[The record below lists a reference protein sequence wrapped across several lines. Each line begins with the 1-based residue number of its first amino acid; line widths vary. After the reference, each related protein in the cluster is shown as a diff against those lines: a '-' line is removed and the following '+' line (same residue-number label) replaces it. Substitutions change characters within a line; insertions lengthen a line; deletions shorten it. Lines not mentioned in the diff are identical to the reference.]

1 MLFILPPSW
10 AEWVGFGPV
19 RQQQSFGPVF
29 TKTGITQPAE
39 LQTTCRQLHMKV
51 DFTIFPSIYNTW
63 VGTIEIGTEFT
74 MNLEVKNWTATRHL
88 QLVFFGC

>member
-10 AEWVGFGPV
+10 AEWVGFGLD
-19 RQQQSFGPVF
+19 RQQLSSRLVF
-29 TKTGITQPAE
+29 IKIGITQPAE
-39 LQTTCRQLHMKV
+39 LQTMCRQLHMKV

-74 MNLEVKNWTATRHL
+74 MNLEVKI
-88 QLVFFGC
+88 